1 MNAIAWTRE
10 ATETEIAEIADNIL
24 EAAGCTAENCVPNWD
39 EDMPEAVWP
48 INGSEEEC
56 LRIGKQANGLYCVR
70 IFSMRFYPGHCQ
82 GIYGDEYRKEN
93 VALNQIEETIFQALK
108 ETNRIDLREWPG
120 EH

>member
-10 ATETEIAEIADNIL
+10 ATETEIADSIL

-93 VALNQIEETIFQALK
+93 VALN
-108 ETNRIDLREWPG
+108 RINLREWPG